1 MGWSLTWAQG
11 PKKIYIPED
20 LRKMDLQA
28 DSSQW
33 SFKRSMETDDL
44 ILMWE
49 RGFGND
55 TANPPMLEGKPMGF
69 NLQNLRDRVQS
80 FYTFFRDTLAFSK
93 PGSKCDRYKMMVMV
107 NYSLDGTAYGG
118 TYDNFIG
125 ALWVAPNR
133 IQDSKM
139 NCMAHELGH
148 SFQLQIPADSVGDA
162 WGGSGFFEMTSQ
174 WMLWQVNPDWI
185 TDENYHFEAFKKLTH
200 KAYLHLENIYHSPY
214 VIQWWSDLHGRKS
227 IAELY
232 RQGKIGEDPVM
243 TYKRMNGLSQQA
255 FCDEMFRGYQHLVN
269 FDYKHARKET
279 RKYACTFDT
288 ELTQA
293 DGWYSPVHY
302 PEEYGFNAILL
313 DDTVDLNAQS
323 FGLQIRGDNLRYGF
337 VGITVDDEEI
347 YGDINAPTF
356 IVPQG
361 KKLKHL
367 YLIVMGAPTL
377 HGQIPMPTEENPDPK
392 SDLKEFPYSFKVSAH
407 SPGEAQWNTPGAGN
421 PFIPGYFADPTIR
434 KFGDTYYLY
443 ATTDGT
449 GNGYGPAQV
458 WVSKDFCNWKN
469 IVMNWPTTEVV
480 WAPDVVQQPDGT
492 FRYYYCEP
500 CNINV
505 GESSSPIG
513 PWHNILGKEDAVMV
527 PDRYVHNVITL
538 DAQLFRDDDG
548 QEYLYF
554 TTWGIY
560 DGFGCGVAKLSGKK
574 PAAGDARG
582 WHEEAPHAIAAD
594 EFFSEKRLIPNTELK
609 DIFEAPFVFKRG
621 DTYYFTYSSGSCHDH
636 TYRVQYATSKAGPM
650 GPFDYKGCI
659 LETNADGTVH
669 GPGHHSVM
677 EENGRYYI
685 VYHRHNNPHSVHGFN
700 RQVCIDELLFDA
712 DGNILPVVPTHDA
725 KNVGLTTSQSYKNL
739 AYGAKV
745 TASSYFDDW
754 FKPEYAVDDNNGTLW
769 KARHTNWDAGK
780 HDEWLQIDLG
790 KSTKFNEVW
799 IQFEYP
805 TFFYQY
811 RIETSVDGKE
821 WTVYADR
828 TANTLQ
834 GSPMID
840 RKKAKAR
847 YLRISITDTQKNGH
861 MPAIWNVKVW
871 RKAPQLPDT
880 DVESNDGYPGMHKK
894 DVVPEARLQNAS
906 ITLDAGKMGAGKK
919 KPMDVTEAVTAEG
932 TKLTANKPMRL
943 RVKDGRWALFFNGS
957 QSLSSE
963 GPLSEVYRYNAPY
976 TISTWALQTEV
987 GPVPT
992 VVSLSNSHADLATT
1006 QLRLG
1011 SDKGAGIVN
1020 HNGSFESCGVPEAV
1034 KASKGHW
1041 HHWVV
1046 TFDGW
1051 KESIYRDGEL
1061 LHEQNNFIMVRPEG
1075 KVVIGADGSGANFFR
1090 GYLSELAVKP
1100 WAITADEV
1108 KAAYDSQKDMHLPSL
1123 GDDDFDES
1131 DPDSRFSLAPD
1142 MKPVFEKQQEVTLS
1156 ATSADFLS
1164 DPLKNGGQ
1172 MCKEVEGDFVVMA
1185 HFVDMEGLGEHK
1197 VKGYNE
1203 CGLLVSESGKM
1214 YQLGVFPLY
1223 NCGNMFTVLSS
1234 EGRPQFPNYKGYDFE
1249 RILQFERRGNLLF
1262 ARTSNDGKTWHN
1274 MPGSPVEVTA
1284 PKLHVGIYQTT
1295 YSTNLSWAKLKDIVV
1310 YQKMK

>member
-1 MGWSLTWAQG
+1 MMALVCQLHAQ
-11 PKKIYIPED
+11 KKIYIPED

-28 DSSQW
+28 DTSQW
-33 SFKRSMETDDL
+33 SLKRSVETDDL
-44 ILMWE
+44 IFMWE

-55 TANPPMLEGKPMGF
+55 TANPPLLDGKPMAF
-69 NLQNLRDRVQS
+69 SMENLCHKVQS
-80 FYTFFRDTLAFSK
+80 FYTFFRDTLEFSR
-93 PGSKCDRYKMMVMV
+93 PGSKCDDYKMMVMV
-107 NYSLDGTAYGG
+107 TYSLDGTAYGG

-133 IQDSKM
+133 IQDTKM

-174 WMLWQVNPDWI
+174 WMLWQVNPDWL
-185 TDENYHFEAFKKLTH
+185 TDENYHFEVFRQLTH
-200 KAYLHLENIYHSPY
+200 KAFLHLDNIYHSPY

-232 RQGKIGEDPVM
+232 RQGRIGEDPVM

-269 FDYKHARKET
+269 FDFKHARRET

-288 ELTQA
+288 QLTCA
-293 DGWYSPVHY
+293 NGWYSPNHY

-313 DDTVDLNAQS
+313 DDKVDLNASS
-323 FGLQIRGDNLRYGF
+323 FGLQIRGENLRYGF
-337 VGITVDDEEI
+337 VGITTEDEEI
-347 YGDINAPTF
+347 YGDINAASFT
-356 IVPQG
+356 IPQG
-361 KKLKHL
+361 KRLRHL

-377 HGQIPMPTEENPDPK
+377 HEQIPMPTEENPNPK
-392 SDLKEFPYSFKVSAH
+392 TELKEFPYSFKVSAQL
-407 SPGEAQWNTPGAGN
+407 PGTAQWNTPGAGN

-469 IVMNWPTTEVV
+469 LVMNWPTTEVV
-480 WAPDVVQQPDGT
+480 WAPDVVQQTDGT

-505 GESSSPIG
+505 GESQSPIG

-538 DAQLFRDDDG
+538 DPQLFRDDDG

-560 DGFGCGVAKLSGKK
+560 DGFGCGVAKLSGKQ
-574 PAAGDARG
+574 PAGGDARS
-582 WHEEAPHAIAAD
+582 WHEDAPHPIAAD

-636 TYRVQYATSKAGPM
+636 TYRVQYATSKVGPM
-650 GPFDYKGCI
+650 GPFEYKGCI

-669 GPGHHSVM
+669 GPGHHSIL

-712 DGNILPVVPTHDA
+712 NGNILQVVPTHDA
-725 KNVGLTTSQSYKNL
+725 KNVGLIGSLPHKNL
-739 AYGAKV
+739 AFGAKV
-745 TASSYFDDW
+745 TASSYYDDW

-769 KARHTNWDAGK
+769 KARRTNWDGGE

-790 KSTKFNEVW
+790 KATKFSEVW

-811 RIETSVDGKE
+811 MIETSVDGKK
-821 WTVYADR
+821 WTVYANR
-828 TANTLQ
+828 TANTMQ

-847 YLRISITDTQKNGH
+847 YLRITITDTQKNGH

-871 RKAPQLPDT
+871 QKAPQLPDT
-880 DVESNDGYPGMHKK
+880 DVESNDGYPGMHQK
-894 DVVPEARLQNAS
+894 DVEPEARLQNAS
-906 ITLDAGKMGAGKK
+906 ITFDARKLGEGKHE
-919 KPMDVTEAVTAEG
+919 PMDVTEVVTTEG
-932 TKLTANKPMRL
+932 SKLIANKPLRL
-943 RVKDGRWALFFNGS
+943 RIKDGRWALFFNGS

-963 GPLSEVYRYNAPY
+963 GPLSKVYRYNAPY
-976 TISTWALQTEV
+976 TISAWALQTEV

-992 VVSLSNSHADLATT
+992 LVSLSSSHADLATT

-1011 SDKGAGIVN
+1011 SDKGAGIVS
-1020 HNGSFESCGVPEAV
+1020 HNGTFESCGVPEAV
-1034 KASKGHW
+1034 KASEGHW

-1051 KESIYRDGEL
+1051 KESVYRDGEL

-1075 KVVIGADGSGANFFR
+1075 KVVIGADGNGANFFR
-1090 GYLSELAVKP
+1090 GYLSELSIKP
-1100 WAITADEV
+1100 WATTADEV
-1108 KAAYDSQKDMHLPSL
+1108 KTIYDDRKDEHLPSL

-1131 DPDSRFSLAPD
+1131 DPDSRFSLAAD
-1142 MKPVFEKQQEVTLS
+1142 MRLVFEKQEEETLS

-1164 DPLKNGGQ
+1164 NPLKNGGH
-1172 MCKEVEGDFVVMA
+1172 MCREVEGDFVMMA
-1185 HFVDMEGLGEHK
+1185 HFVDMEGLEEHK

-1203 CGLLVSESGKM
+1203 CGLLVSEAGKM

-1223 NCGNMFTVLSS
+1223 NCGNMFTINNGG
-1234 EGRPQFPNYKGYDFE
+1234 ERPQYPNYKGYEFD

-1274 MPGSPVEVTA
+1274 MPGSPVEVA
-1284 PKLHVGIYQTT
+1284 VPRLHVGIYQTT
-1295 YSTNLSWAKLKDIVV
+1295 YSGNLSWAKLKNIVV
-1310 YQKMK
+1310 YQR